1 MKCTINFKLQ
11 VGSFENK
18 TMGLSVFNGTKT
30 IFQNTMLSTGINEI
44 KFKIDLP
51 FELRFV
57 TSNRNKNDTKVDAN
71 GKIIED
77 KFINF
82 ESFILDDFFYVPGYK
97 ISKEYLYVQSDPDSN
112 NVFWNKNSTIIF
124 SINKED
130 PILWWLSRPELF
142 N

>member
-1 MKCTINFKLQ
+1 MECIINLKLQ

-18 TMGLSVFNGTKT
+18 TMGLSVINGTEI
-30 IFQNTMLSTGINEI
+30 IFQNPMLSTGINEI

-51 FELRFV
+51 VELKFV

-77 KFINF
+77 KFINLKN
-82 ESFILDDFFYVPGYK
+82 FILDDFYVPDYK
-97 ISKEYLYVQSDPDSN
+97 ISKEYLYIQGDRESN
-112 NVFWNKNSTIIF
+112 NVFWNRNSTIIF
-124 SINKED
+124 SIDKED